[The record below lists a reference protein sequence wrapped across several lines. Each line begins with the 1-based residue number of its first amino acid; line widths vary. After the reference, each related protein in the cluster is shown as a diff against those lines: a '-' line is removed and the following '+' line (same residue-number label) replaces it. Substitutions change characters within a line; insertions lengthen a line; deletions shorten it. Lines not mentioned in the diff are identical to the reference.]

1 MAEVWLLQEVCR
13 VAEVLCPWCPRCVV
27 AEVWPLQEVCR
38 VAEVLCPWCPRC
50 VVAEAWPLREVCRDR
65 CVAVGHD
72 TPPEGATPRP
82 RHTSGGR
89 EGHTVKSAG
98 GPLKEQP

>member
-1 MAEVWLLQEVCR
+1 MAEVWPLQEVCR

-38 VAEVLCPWCPRC
+38 
-50 VVAEAWPLREVCRDR
+50 DR

-72 TPPEGATPRP
+72 TPPEGG
-82 RHTSGGR
+82 HTSATTHLWWERRSHNEVGGGAP
-89 EGHTVKSAG
+89 EGTTLTPGTQVETPSHE
-98 GPLKEQP
+98 L